1 MTGNNPAQQIGL
13 QALQQN
19 SIATRRE
26 AGVDLLSIQGVDIR
40 TDDAG
45 RFCLNDL
52 QRAATVGMNPRTV
65 EVYEFM
71 RRPETVELVTE
82 ISNTGNSR
90 ISPVET
96 KRGNGGGTYVCKE
109 LVYAYAMWISP
120 AFHLKVIRA
129 FDDLVMGRAAPNFHI
144 PQSLPEA
151 LRLAADLADKNAALT
166 AVVAEQ
172 APKVEALDRISAA
185 DGSLCIRDTAKA
197 LQVRPIDLT
206 RWLQGHGWIYRRAGN
221 GSWLGYQDKVQIG
234 YLEHK
239 VTTVSRSDGSDKV
252 VEQVRVTPK
261 GLTKLAQA
269 IRADLACMDR
279 VAA

>member
-1 MTGNNPAQQIGL
+1 MQS
-13 QALQQN
+13 LQQN
-19 SIATRRE
+19 SIATRRD
-26 AGVDLLSIQGVDIR
+26 AGVDPLSIQGVDIR
-40 TDDAG
+40 TDAAG

-52 QRAATVGMNPRTV
+52 HRAAGSNAKDQPAF
-65 EVYEFM
+65 FM
-71 RRPETVELVTE
+71 RRRETADLVAEL
-82 ISNTGNSR
+82 SSTGMGR
-90 ISPVET
+90 IS
-96 KRGNGGGTYVCKE
+96 GNEGASANLQTPIATLNDGRNNGTYVVKE

-120 AFHLKVIRA
+120 AFSLKVIRA
-129 FDDLVMGRAAPNFHI
+129 FDELVTGRAAPAFRI
-144 PQSLPEA
+144 PQTLPEA

-172 APKVEALDRISAA
+172 APKVEALDRISTA

-221 GSWLGYQDKVQIG
+221 GPWLGYQDKVQIG

-261 GLTKLAQA
+261 GLARLALA
-269 IRADLACMDR
+269 LRSDLATMQ
-279 VAA
+279 

>member
-1 MTGNNPAQQIGL
+1 MEAKRKATMAERRHMAAVASLGCIVDTLEGNPGVPA
-13 QALQQN
+13 
-19 SIATRRE
+19 
-26 AGVDLLSIQGVDIR
+26 
-40 TDDAG
+40 
-45 RFCLNDL
+45 
-52 QRAATVGMNPRTV
+52 
-65 EVYEFM
+65 
-71 RRPETVELVTE
+71 ET
-82 ISNTGNSR
+82 
-90 ISPVET
+90 
-96 KRGNGGGTYVCKE
+96 
-109 LVYAYAMWISP
+109 
-120 AFHLKVIRA
+120 
-129 FDDLVMGRAAPNFHI
+129 GRAAPAFNI
-144 PQSLPEA
+144 PQTLPEA
-151 LRLAADLADKNAALT
+151 LRLAADLADRNAALT

-172 APKVEALDRISAA
+172 APKVEALDRISTA

-269 IRADLACMDR
+269 IRADLAVMER